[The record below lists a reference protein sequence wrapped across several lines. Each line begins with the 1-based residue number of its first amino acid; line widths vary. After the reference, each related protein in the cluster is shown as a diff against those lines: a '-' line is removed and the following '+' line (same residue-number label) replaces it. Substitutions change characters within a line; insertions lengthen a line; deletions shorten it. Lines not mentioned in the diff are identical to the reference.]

1 MPAWTEMLDDG
12 AMGREEALG
21 LARRLNPLQAS
32 LALARGVVGVL
43 GASIERPVLAMF
55 PSGKKLALGGSI
67 TL

>member
-1 MPAWTEMLDDG
+1 MPAWTEMLGDG

-21 LARRLNPLQAS
+21 VARRLKPLHAS

-43 GASIERPVLAMF
+43 GAMIERPVLAMF
-55 PSGKKLALGGSI
+55 HSGKKLALGGSI